1 LRLRSAV
8 TSSASSGL
16 NIASAAYR
24 KNSEKM
30 VNANCVTHAGC
41 AGVPELLP
49 KSSCFLSLK
58 VNRRGVPVQDPEPAL
73 SPARSEDVLVD
84 SVMWATGRT

>member
-8 TSSASSGL
+8 TSSASSGPHRPPIEKIL
-16 NIASAAYR
+16 A
-24 KNSEKM
+24 KM
-30 VNANCVTHAGC
+30 VNANCGTHAGC
-41 AGVPELLP
+41 AGVPELPP

-84 SVMWATGRT
+84 LVMWATGRT